1 MTGAAILSDFLKTM
15 RPPPG
20 KVDNEKL
27 SDRVAW
33 AVKSLIDS
41 GGYET
46 GDRLPTIAEMA
57 GMFEVGAPTL
67 REALKKLQAASVIH
81 IKHGAGIFV
90 AENHNALFV
99 PNPVLE
105 RKPTKKV
112 ILDLMETRL
121 AVEPFTAGLA
131 ADNAT
136 EAQIERMGGLLD
148 SAREFLDKGES
159 APLAEANLAYHRE
172 ISIASGN
179 GVISQLLA
187 LITGLFQIELYA
199 VLEIYGSTER
209 DYVEHRS
216 ILAAIKKR
224 NRTLA
229 VRRMRNHLT
238 SVRVAIEQYYD
249 LKEDETV

>member
-1 MTGAAILSDFLKTM
+1 MIT
-15 RPPPG
+15 PPG
-20 KVDNEKL
+20 KVDDEKL
-27 SDRVAW
+27 SDRVAR

-41 GGYET
+41 GGYDT

-57 GMFEVGAPTL
+57 SMFEVGAPTL
-67 REALKKLQAASVIH
+67 REALKKLEAGSAIH

-90 AENHNALFV
+90 AENHNSLFV
-99 PNPVLE
+99 HNPVIE

-112 ILDLMETRL
+112 ILDLMEARL

-131 ADNAT
+131 AENCTDD
-136 EAQIERMGGLLD
+136 QIERMGSLLD
-148 SAREFLDKGES
+148 AARVSLDRGES
-159 APLAEANLAYHRE
+159 EPLAEANLAFHRE

-187 LITGLFQIELYA
+187 LITGLFQVELYA

-209 DYVEHRS
+209 DYIEHRS
-216 ILAAIKKR
+216 ILAAIKRR

-229 VRRMRNHLT
+229 VHRMRNHLT
-238 SVRVAIEQYYD
+238 SARVAIEQHYEV
-249 LKEDETV
+249 KEGETVR